1 MTTVERPNGSRPPRI
16 LAVDDQPANLTLVRK
31 ILTPAGFEVGE
42 ARSGAEALATA
53 RERPPDLILLDMHLP
68 DMHGLEVLR
77 RLRESAWGAGL
88 KVVAMSALANPEDQ
102 RLWLRA
108 GCLGAIEKPITVA
121 TFVETVIGFLTAPED
136 GAEQP
141 FALPGDWAER
151 DRLGD
156 ILVAAGLT
164 SSEQLARAVAIQ
176 RSSGKRL
183 GQILVE
189 QGAVSEDDIAWAL
202 SSQLGYPYIFLTPD
216 IIDEGAARALP
227 DDFLRQRRVLPIL
240 RFGEE
245 MTLAMAD
252 PTDQRTVDEVAGR
265 TRLAVKRALAL
276 GSNIEAMLDRLFA
289 WPRATPDAEVTAEAQ
304 YLQFHLVQAL
314 QQDAV
319 EIHFDPADEG
329 QARVRY
335 RLWGDLVDRAAQP
348 AELHAAVLR
357 HLRRLTGAGEEAAT
371 VAGAPVIAAG
381 HDLYLRAAFL
391 PTTAGPAATVTL
403 YPRRA
408 EVPSLLP
415 LGVPE
420 RTVGIVRKALGAARG
435 LVLVGCADGLLR
447 STLLHAL
454 LPEVQRGKVWTL
466 ETLPVYRRPTLNQTT
481 FVRPE
486 EAPAHLRAAAAA
498 GADLLALD
506 DIGGRGGL
514 TAACEIGA
522 ARMILA
528 AHPHDETAG
537 LLALLV
543 EAAGAAS
550 AAAALRAVVTAR
562 PIRLLCPSCKE
573 ATIPEAAVPEAGLAR
588 GAHTFSPRGC
598 EACGFTGFR
607 GRRLLTALWLV
618 DGDDRGLLRA
628 GQTEAL
634 YDRVARES
642 AESLREQGRSLVE
655 DGLTSPA
662 ELARLI
668 EDA

>member
-1 MTTVERPNGSRPPRI
+1 MTTVDRPNGPRPPRI
-16 LAVDDQPANLTLVRK
+16 LAVDDQPANLALVRK
-31 ILTPAGFEVGE
+31 ILVPAGFEVGE
-42 ARSGAEALATA
+42 ARSGAEALASA

-77 RLRESAWGAGL
+77 RLRESAWGADL

-121 TFVETVIGFLTAPED
+121 TFVETVMGFLAAHE
-136 GAEQP
+136 GGGELP
-141 FALPGDWAER
+141 FALPGEGAER

-164 SSEQLARAVAIQ
+164 SPDQLTRAVASQ

-216 IIDEGAARALP
+216 IIDESAARALP
-227 DDFLRQRRVLPIL
+227 GDFLRQRRVLPIL

-289 WPRATPDAEVTAEAQ
+289 GPRPATDVEVTAEAQ

-314 QQDAV
+314 QQDAT
-319 EIHFDPADEG
+319 EIHFDPTDEG

-357 HLRRLTGAGEEAAT
+357 HLRRLTAAGESAAAVAEAR
-371 VAGAPVIAAG
+371 VSAAG

-391 PTTAGPAATVTL
+391 PTAAGPAATVAF

-415 LGVPE
+415 LGVSD
-420 RTVGIVRKALGAARG
+420 RTVGAVRTALGAARG
-435 LVLVGCADGLLR
+435 LVLIGCADGFLR
-447 STLLHAL
+447 STLLHAF

-466 ETLPVYRRPTLNQTT
+466 ETLPIYRRPTLNQTI
-481 FVRPE
+481 FVQPE
-486 EAPAHLRAAAAA
+486 EVPGYLRAAEAA

-506 DIGGRGGL
+506 DIGGRGAL
-514 TAACEIGA
+514 AAACNVGA
-522 ARMILA
+522 VRLILA
-528 AHPHDETAG
+528 AHPHDEPAG

-543 EAAGAAS
+543 EAPGAAA
-550 AAAALRAVVTAR
+550 AAAALRAVVTAQ

-573 ATIPEAAVPEAGLAR
+573 ATVPETAVPEAGLPG
-588 GAHTFSPRGC
+588 GAHTFVPRGC

-607 GRRLLTALWLV
+607 GRRLLTALWV
-618 DGDDRGLLRA
+618 VAAEDRRLLRA

-634 YDRVARES
+634 SDRLARES
-642 AESLREQGRSLVE
+642 AEALRAQGRSLVE

-662 ELARLI
+662 ELARLV